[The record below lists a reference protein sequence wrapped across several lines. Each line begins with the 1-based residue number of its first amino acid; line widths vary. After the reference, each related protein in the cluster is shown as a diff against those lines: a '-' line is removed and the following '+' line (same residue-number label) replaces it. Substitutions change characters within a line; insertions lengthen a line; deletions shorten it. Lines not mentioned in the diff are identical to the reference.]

1 MKVLIIGGTGL
12 ISTGI
17 IKHLIRRG
25 ADITMYNRGQRER
38 TFEGEIRHIQG
49 DRSKVDEF
57 ENAFKD
63 SRYDVVIDMICFR
76 PEEAESDI
84 RAFSGRCDH
93 FLFCSTVCTYGVK
106 IPPSVVVDESFPQE
120 PISEYGRNKLACE
133 RVYLDAHARKKL
145 NV

>member
-38 TFEGEIRHIQG
+38 GFEGNIPHIQG
-49 DRSKVDEF
+49 DRSKASEF
-57 ENAFKD
+57 EDSFKD
-63 SRYDVVIDMICFR
+63 ARYDVIIDMICFR

-84 RAFSGRCDH
+84 RAFAGRCEH
-93 FLFCSTVCTYGVK
+93 FLCRPTGCTYGMK
-106 IPPSVVVDESFPQE
+106 
-120 PISEYGRNKLACE
+120 
-133 RVYLDAHARKKL
+133 
-145 NV
+145 